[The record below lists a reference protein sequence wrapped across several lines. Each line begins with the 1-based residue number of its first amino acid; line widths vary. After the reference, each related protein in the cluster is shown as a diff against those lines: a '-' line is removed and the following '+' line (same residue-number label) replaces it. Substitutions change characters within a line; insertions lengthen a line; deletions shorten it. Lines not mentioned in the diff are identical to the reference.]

1 MNSASTLDL
10 KKLFPFQLDQ
20 FQLDAIAALNA
31 GKSVVVCAP
40 TGSGKTLIGEYATHR
55 AISRGKRV
63 FYTTPLKALSNQKFR
78 DFQTE
83 FGTKNVGLITG
94 DTLINPDAAILIMTT
109 EIFRNMLYETPIGQV
124 GTSLDNVDAVVLDE
138 CHYLGDRV
146 RGTVWE
152 ESIIYCPP
160 QIQIVGLSAT
170 IGNPEE
176 LTDWIS
182 SIRQTT
188 TKNRELVVVEQSN
201 SSRPKKSLESA
212 SAEQTTSDGQLAN
225 SPDCQLVNSDYRP
238 VPLRFFFCDRKKMY
252 PLLDGKQAKLNPKLK
267 AMLPKG
273 GGKRKRLKQK
283 DCPGTIQVLKQL
295 QAKEMLPA
303 IYIIF
308 SRAGCD
314 RAVGQLDNAVLV
326 SHQEAE
332 QIENFLLHFFLD
344 RNPDL
349 QQALL
354 NEFNQRNPIITE
366 LLHDFI
372 ANNPEA
378 EIKLANYLNQNP
390 NQQYLLWEF
399 LTTKSQVIKIDQVDP
414 LLRGIASHHA
424 GLLPAWK
431 ELVERLFEMG
441 LVKVVFA
448 TATLAAG
455 INMPAR
461 TTVIS
466 ALSKR
471 TDAGHAMLTPS
482 EFLQIAGRAGRRGKD
497 KTGYVVTIQSPFEG
511 AKEAAF
517 LATSNAEALRSR
529 FTPSYGMVLN
539 LLQKHSINE
548 VKELLAKSFA
558 EYLAQKKLVPEQQA
572 IAEITTKLAKL
583 DVELAVVS
591 QANLNS
597 YQKLRERLKEERRL
611 LIILRQQAE
620 VTRKKAI
627 KPLISLLYPGRIVG
641 LKGKH
646 VKTKSP
652 LAAVV
657 ITKIPGS
664 GKSENLVCLGIDNY
678 WYLVANSDIAEIND
692 GSLDREQ
699 LSELVLPTINRPALG
714 QLQIGSDQTALF
726 ANQIA
731 DNIEPPP
738 VAPEVQDQ
746 QQKIDLVEQ
755 KIDDHP
761 LGKLANPNQLLKK
774 QQTRQ
779 ALQNQLHRT
788 QIKYQKQK
796 LNQSYYW
803 DEFLNLI
810 TVLQEFEAL
819 DGYQP
824 TTLGKAAATIRG
836 DNELWLA
843 LAFMSGELEVLEPHH
858 LAAAVAAL
866 ISEPPRGDTWCEFP
880 PPPEVLEA
888 LGIKKREAEIES
900 DSHTSSLR
908 QIRPH
913 LFQVQHRHGVT
924 FPIWREYELIGL
936 AEQWALGIEWNDLCE
951 GTNLAEGDMV
961 RILRRTI
968 DVLWQIPQIPNISS
982 TLLSNARDAIAGM
995 KRFPI

>member
-1 MNSASTLDL
+1 MNPTLDL
-10 KKLFPFQLDQ
+10 KQLFPFQLDK
-20 FQLDAIAALNA
+20 FQQDAIAALEA

-40 TGSGKTLIGEYATHR
+40 TGSGKTLVGEYAIHR
-55 AISRGKRV
+55 AVSRGKRV

-78 DFQTE
+78 DFE
-83 FGTKNVGLITG
+83 ELFGSGKNGVGLITG
-94 DTLINPDAAILIMTT
+94 DTLINPDAAVLVMTT

-124 GTSLDNVDAVVLDE
+124 GTSLDDVDAVVLDE

-170 IGNPEE
+170 IGNPQE

-182 SIRQTT
+182 TIRETG
-188 TKNRELVVVEQSN
+188 KANNREI
-201 SSRPKKSLESA
+201 
-212 SAEQTTSDGQLAN
+212 
-225 SPDCQLVNSDYRP
+225 DCQLIDSDYRP

-252 PLLDGKQAKLNPKLK
+252 PLLDSKQEKLNPKLK

-273 GGKRKRLKQK
+273 GAKKKRLKQK
-283 DCPGTIQVLKQL
+283 DCPSTIGVLKQL
-295 QAKEMLPA
+295 QNREMLPA

-314 RAVGQLDNAVLV
+314 RAVSQLDNAVLV
-326 SHQEAE
+326 SHYEAE

-349 QQALL
+349 QQDLL
-354 NEFNQRNPIITE
+354 SYFGDRNQEVTE
-366 LLHDFI
+366 LLRGFI
-372 ANNPEA
+372 ANNPDAEA
-378 EIKLANYLNQNP
+378 KLAQYLNKNP

-399 LTTKSQVIKIDQVDP
+399 LTNKSQVVRIDQVDP

-431 ELVERLFEMG
+431 ELVERLFELG
-441 LVKVVFA
+441 LVKIVFA

-497 KTGYVVTIQSPFEG
+497 DVGYVVTIQSPFEG

-517 LATSNAEALRSR
+517 LATSEAEPLRSR

-548 VKELLAKSFA
+548 VKELLEKSFA
-558 EYLAQKKLVPEQQA
+558 EYLAQKKLAPEQQA

-583 DVELAVVS
+583 DVELAMVS

-597 YQKLRERLKEERRL
+597 FQKLRERLREERRL
-611 LIILRQQAE
+611 LSILRQQAE
-620 VTRKKAI
+620 ATRKKAI
-627 KPLISLLYPGRIVG
+627 KPLVPLLHSGRIIG

-646 VKTKSP
+646 IQSSSP

-657 ITKIPGS
+657 VTKVPGS
-664 GKSENLVCLGIDNY
+664 GKADNLVCLGIDNY
-678 WYLVANSDIAEIND
+678 WYVVAQSDVAEINE
-692 GSLDREQ
+692 GKLDPEQ
-699 LSELVLPTINRPALG
+699 INQLTLPTLNKPPLG
-714 QLQIGSDQTALF
+714 QLKIGDEQTALI
-726 ANQIA
+726 ANQIS
-731 DNIEPPP
+731 DNILPTP
-738 VAPEVQDQ
+738 VPSEVQEQ
-746 QQKIDLVEQ
+746 QQKLDSVQRKLDE
-755 KIDDHP
+755 HP
-761 LGKLANPNQLLKK
+761 LSKLDNPNLILKK
-774 QQTRQ
+774 QQNRQ

-810 TVLQEFEAL
+810 TVLQEFDAL
-819 DGYQP
+819 DGYNP
-824 TTLGKAAATIRG
+824 TKLGQAAATIRG

-843 LAFMSGELEVLEPHH
+843 LAFMSGELEILEPHH

-866 ISEPPRGDTWCEFP
+866 ISEPPRGDIWCEFP

-888 LGIKKREAEIES
+888 LGIKKREGETEE
-900 DSHTSSLR
+900 DSYTSSLR

-913 LFQVQHRHGVT
+913 LFQVQHRNGVN

-936 AEQWALGIEWNDLCE
+936 AEQWALGIEWNDLGE
-951 GTNLAEGDMV
+951 STNLAEGDIV
-961 RILRRTI
+961 RTLRRTI
-968 DVLWQIPQIPNISS
+968 DVLLQIPQIPNISS
-982 TLLSNARDAIAGM
+982 TLLNNARDAVSAM